1 MGSAGVPMLGFLVIA
16 LVIVAAVLLIA
27 GLGVA
32 VGAGVLVGVALG
44 FIAFSGVTFLARRD
58 GSFGWSSS
66 ATPGIEADAAFLQK
80 YGLTSARVADV
91 GSGALTRVI
100 PLGTEVEAGGVRV
113 ELIALELRTDGGI
126 GALATHTRPPDA
138 PPGFFADAHVTDDA
152 GTEYVAAVQ
161 GGGQS
166 SPSHARFEL
175 RFAPPPP
182 PTARNL
188 TIEIR
193 RFMDPFPAPSPRP
206 VAGPWSF
213 TIALAPS
220 TGDHAKEV

>member
-1 MGSAGVPMLGFLVIA
+1 MRSTGVPLLGFLVIA

-44 FIAFSGVTFLARRD
+44 FIAFGGVMFLTRRD

-66 ATPGIEADAAFLQK
+66 ATPSLEAHAASLQE

-100 PLGTEVEAGGVRV
+100 PVSAEVEAGGVRV

-126 GALATHTRPPDA
+126 GALATHTRPPGA
-138 PPGFFADAHVTDDA
+138 PPGFFAEANVTDDA

-182 PTARNL
+182 PTAR
-188 TIEIR
+188 TITIAIR
-193 RFMDPFPAPSPRP
+193 RFMDPFPSSSRP
-206 VAGPWSF
+206 IAGPWSF
-213 TIALAPS
+213 TIFLAPS
-220 TGDHAKEV
+220 RADHVEEV